1 MRSLEKLVR
10 PSILSFDAYRSG
22 RELYDQNKATILLD
36 ANESPYNRP
45 LNRYPDPLQRKVK
58 SLLGPMKRVKE
69 NQIFLSNGSDEAID
83 VIYRCFC
90 TPGKDNV
97 IAIEPSYPRYKAA
110 ALINEVEYRPVMLD
124 EDFNLKSS
132 NIMDETDMQT
142 KVVWICSPNN
152 PSGNCIERS
161 EIEKILT
168 QFQGIVVIDEAYS
181 DFSSVPPFRLELE
194 KYPNLIVLNT
204 FSIAWGCASVNM
216 GIAYASPQIIEI
228 MNKVKFPY
236 NVNEV
241 TQREIINILHRT
253 NDVAKNVKA
262 ILEEKNL
269 VMEAVSLLRC
279 CVKVFPSDANFFLVR
294 FKDSNA
300 VFEYLKER
308 GIMVR
313 NRHGLPLC
321 DNCLRITIG
330 TKAENAA
337 LISALRQ
344 FDSLY

>member
-10 PSILSFDAYRSG
+10 PSILAFEAYKSG
-22 RELYDQNKATILLD
+22 RELYNQDEATILLD

-58 SLLGPMKRVKE
+58 SLLAPMKRVTE

-90 TPGKDNV
+90 TPEKDNV

-124 EDFNLKSS
+124 ENFRLKSS
-132 NIMDETDMQT
+132 DVMDNTDLQS

-152 PSGNCIERS
+152 PSGNCMQRE
-161 EIEKILT
+161 EIENILA

-181 DFSSVPPFRLELE
+181 DFSSEPPFRLQLS

-216 GIAYASPQIIEI
+216 GIAYASPQIISI

-241 TQREIINILHRT
+241 TQREIMRMLGQT
-253 NDVAKNVKA
+253 DEVAKSVNAIIEEKALVMKA
-262 ILEEKNL
+262 I
-269 VMEAVSLLRC
+269 SLLPF
-279 CVKVFPSDANFFLVR
+279 CVKVFPSDANFILVR
-294 FKDSNA
+294 FKNANA
-300 VFEYLKER
+300 VYKYLMER

-313 NRHGLPLC
+313 NRHGLPQC

-344 FDSLY
+344 FNA